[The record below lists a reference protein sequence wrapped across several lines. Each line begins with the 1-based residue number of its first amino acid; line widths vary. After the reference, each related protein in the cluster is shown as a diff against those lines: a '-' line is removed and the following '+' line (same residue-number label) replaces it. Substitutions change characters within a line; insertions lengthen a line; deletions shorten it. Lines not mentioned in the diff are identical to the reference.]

1 MEQTYDQTVATTG
14 VRHVVDMHRGA
25 EWFFWIAAL
34 SVINSL
40 VVTFSQTGN
49 MLFGLGGTRL
59 VDEMLRANSLAP
71 VSVTGLA
78 FSLAIAGIFAYIGYL
93 AWRGSDNAFIVGMFL
108 YVIDAMIVLG
118 FKDFF
123 AFGFHMVAMFFMFR
137 GLLASRRR
145 RDPSV

>member
-1 MEQTYDQTVATTG
+1 MEQTFDQTATTS

-40 VVTFSQTGN
+40 AVTFSWTGN
-49 MLFGLGGTRL
+49 MIFGLGATRL
-59 VDEMLRANSLAP
+59 VDETFRANSLAP
-71 VSVTGLA
+71 VSVNGLI
-78 FSLAIAGIFAYIGYL
+78 FSLAIAAAFIYIGYL
-93 AWRGSDNAFIVGMFL
+93 ARRGSDNAFVVGMFL

-123 AFGFHMVAMFFMFR
+123 AFGFHLVALFFLFK

-145 RDPSV
+145 YDPSV

>member
-1 MEQTYDQTVATTG
+1 MEQTFDQTPTTS
-14 VRHVVDMHRGA
+14 VTHVVDMHRGA

-40 VVTFSQTGN
+40 VVTFFSQTEN

-59 VDEMLRANSLAP
+59 IDEMFRANSLAP
-71 VSVTGLA
+71 VSVSGLA
-78 FSLAIAGIFAYIGYL
+78 FSLAIAGVFIYIGYL
-93 AWRGSDNAFIVGMFL
+93 AWRGSDKAFIVGMFL

-123 AFGFHMVAMFFMFR
+123 AFGFHLVALFFLFK

-145 RDPSV
+145 YDPSV